1 MDEDDPPPPAEA
13 LEQLDVM
20 TVVIAVIAVVVVVI
34 VVAATTAQGDKG
46 LKRRFVRLPLA
57 MLVASLLLHETSSSM
72 SICDNIRESLNKDNE
87 TVMSMNTRE

>member
-1 MDEDDPPPPAEA
+1 MDEEEPPPQEA

-20 TVVIAVIAVVVVVI
+20 MGVVAAVTVVMVVVVG
-34 VVAATTAQGDKG
+34 TTAQGDKG

>member
-46 LKRRFVRLPLA
+46 LKRRFVRFPLA